1 MHHTA
6 RHVRAGGGPAV
17 DRGGDGVD
25 REPGL
30 HPIRDGVAHDPVG
43 VDVLDRAQIEL
54 ALGGGVLGDVGQPQL
69 VRLGGGE
76 VPFDPV
82 VVDRRA
88 GPFAVLAAFHPE
100 RGPPVLVAADPPH
113 RPVTT
118 AVAGGTGPISQQPMP
133 ELGVVDVGV
142 EHRVR
147 QLGPAPLAG
156 SDRAGGPAVVG
167 LAGELQNPARHRD
180 GDPVP
185 ASSRTSGYICH
196 GWWLA
201 RGWLRG

>member
-100 RGPPVLVAADPPH
+100 RGPPVLVAADPH
-113 RPVTT
+113 TVR
-118 AVAGGTGPISQQPMP
+118 SQP
-133 ELGVVDVGV
+133 LW
-142 EHRVR
+142 
-147 QLGPAPLAG
+147 PAA
-156 SDRAGGPAVVG
+156 RAPS
-167 LAGELQNPARHRD
+167 
-180 GDPVP
+180 
-185 ASSRTSGYICH
+185 ASSRCPNSGSST
-196 GWWLA
+196 WASNTAFANWA
-201 RGWLRG
+201 RLRSRGPTGRAGQR